1 MTIKPDNFQNFIYA
15 KQSHLPLFHDY
26 EPELY
31 NHQIN
36 FAKSD
41 LKRYQDLLVFA
52 FIKQNVPVG
61 SRILEVGGGY
71 SRILEHFHQ
80 TYECW
85 NIDPFEGSGNGP
97 TELKKFPYRLVRD
110 YMGNYNPTLPDN
122 YFDFVFSIS
131 ALEHAPTDD
140 HSLTNIVNDINRV
153 LKQGG
158 YSLHTL
164 DSLVKD
170 NQFNFLHP
178 FAQKAA
184 SRSDSF
190 SKLPDLAEIVSDKDI
205 YFMTKEAYD
214 ICWKHITKKEYEDFG
229 CPTSINVLWMKA

>member
-1 MTIKPDNFQNFIYA
+1 MPDNFQNFIYA
-15 KQSHLPLFHDY
+15 KNSHLPLFNDY
-26 EPELY
+26 ELELY
-31 NHQIN
+31 NQHIP
-36 FAKSD
+36 FTKSD
-41 LKRYQDLLVFA
+41 LKRYQDLLVFI
-52 FIKQNVPVG
+52 FIKQNIPAG

-71 SRILEHFHQ
+71 SRILEHLHQ

-85 NIDPFEGSGNGP
+85 NVDPFEGLGNGP

-110 YMGNYNPTLPDN
+110 YMGNFNGELPDN
-122 YFDFVFSIS
+122 YFDFGFSIS

-140 HSLTNIVNDINRV
+140 QSLTNIVNDINRV
-153 LKQGG
+153 LKGGG

-184 SRSDSF
+184 ARPDSLV
-190 SKLPDLAEIVSDKDI
+190 KLPDLAEVVSDPDI

-214 ICWKHITKKEYEDFG
+214 VYWKNLTKKEYGDFG
-229 CPTSINVLWMKA
+229 CPTSINVLWMKS